1 MILRDRTEIE
11 QRIKNITSG
20 SNERVININENDIA
34 PLLACKELTIVEAE
48 AEDMA
53 NLAVTLLR
61 DIREI
66 GCKGSKNVI
75 LTVYCSRSYGLTMVD
90 MEKLS
95 CVMHS
100 FEEDTELMW
109 GVSYNNTMSMNKV
122 AVSIVIGK

>member
-34 PLLACKELTIVEAE
+34 PLLACEKLTMVEAE

-53 NLAVTLLR
+53 NLAVTILR

-90 MEKLS
+90 MEKIS
-95 CVMHS
+95 CVIRS
-100 FEEDTELMW
+100 FEEGTELLW
-109 GVSYNNTMSMNKV
+109 GVSYDNTMSMNKV
-122 AVSIVIGK
+122 RLTIIIGK